1 MKADGPIATD
11 HPWLRI
17 QGFHS
22 VKHSTRFGADI
33 HRVVTTNRAS
43 AIKMA
48 TELAPDLI
56 ESMKTAAEISTSQF
70 EQLLGGGHPTGV
82 GALASRPDL
91 PPVAKFLE
99 LARGDA
105 PVVLLEDPRHLG
117 NIGAVIRVVA
127 ALGGAGVMTTGTVD
141 PWHETAL
148 RGSAGLH
155 FALTVGGVSSL
166 ESLDA
171 TIIAFDPEGVDIRS
185 TRLPHTAILAFGS
198 ERNGI
203 SSELRQKATAVV
215 RIPMRVGVSS
225 LNLATSVAI
234 GLFHWVGL
242 ADSPPSPTPKL
253 V

>member
-1 MKADGPIATD
+1 MTTNGLMATD
-11 HPWLRI
+11 HAWLRI

-33 HRVVTTNRAS
+33 QRVVTTNRAS
-43 AIKMA
+43 AINMA

-56 ESMKTAAEISTSQF
+56 ESMETADEISASQF
-70 EQLLGGGHPTGV
+70 EQLMGGGHPTGV
-82 GALASRPDL
+82 GALASRPD
-91 PPVAKFLE
+91 PPSVAEFLE
-99 LARGDA
+99 LVRGDA

-155 FALTVGGVSSL
+155 FALTVGGVGSL

-185 TRLPHTAILAFGS
+185 VRLPRTAILAFGS
-198 ERNGI
+198 ERDGI
-203 SSELRQKATAVV
+203 SSELRQKANAVV
-215 RIPMRVGVSS
+215 RIPMRAGVSS

-234 GLFHWVGL
+234 GLFNWVGL
-242 ADSPPSPTPKL
+242 ADSSSHSDYP
-253 V
+253 